1 MKKSSLTPMKALV
14 VLLLA
19 VLLLPILSGCESM
32 LIDNGLHRSECEAF
46 VNALMANDYP
56 AAQAV
61 APTILTNDKK
71 SVFDTCRQSFEGAT
85 SYELTQTG
93 WNINTTNGVTTRTA
107 AYQIELDTGKICQLT
122 LQTTEN
128 VEGIAFINFRDSS
141 EFIESTKNVGTVNI
155 VLLAISI
162 VVMAFTVWMLVD
174 AIRRKMAKKALWII
188 LILLSLSL
196 SFTTGPA
203 SVNNSFMV
211 TLFLTPS
218 SYQAVIPNETLTLT
232 VVLPIGSLIYF
243 FLRKK
248 LTAQYEAKM
257 ALAAAAAEAATAAT
271 AAATAATTA
280 ATTTAATAASPLTAA
295 DFPVQASAAPA
306 TSDAVSDAAPVA
318 EDATAPAAEA
328 PAEAP
333 AEETPE
339 TPDQP

>member
-1 MKKSSLTPMKALV
+1 MKKSSLTPMKVLV
-14 VLLLA
+14 ILLLA

-32 LIDNGLHRSECEAF
+32 LIDNGLHRAECEAF
-46 VNALMANDYP
+46 VNALMANDYK

-93 WNINTTNGVTTRTA
+93 WNVNTVNGVTTQTA

-174 AIRRKMAKKALWII
+174 AIRRKMTKKALWII

-196 SFTTGPA
+196 SFTTGPNT
-203 SVNNSFMV
+203 VNNSFMV

-257 ALAAAAAEAATAAT
+257 ALAAAAA
-271 AAATAATTA
+271 AAAA
-280 ATTTAATAASPLTAA
+280 AATAASPLTAA
-295 DFPVQASAAPA
+295 DFPVQESAASA
-306 TSDAVSDAAPVA
+306 TSDTASDAAPVA

-333 AEETPE
+333 AEEASE

>member
-1 MKKSSLTPMKALV
+1 MKKTSLTPMKALV

-71 SVFDTCRQSFEGAT
+71 SVFDTCRKSFEGAT

-128 VEGIAFINFRDSS
+128 VEGIAYINFRDSS

-174 AIRRKMAKKALWII
+174 AIRRKMTKKALWII

-257 ALAAAAAEAATAAT
+257 ALAAAAAEAATAA
-271 AAATAATTA
+271 ATAATTA
-280 ATTTAATAASPLTAA
+280 AATAASPLTAA
-295 DFPVQASAAPA
+295 DFPVQANAAPA

-318 EDATAPAAEA
+318 EDATAPSDEA

>member
-19 VLLLPILSGCESM
+19 VLLLPVLSGCESM

-46 VNALMANDYP
+46 VNALMANDYQ

-61 APTILTNDKK
+61 APTILTNDQK

-93 WNINTTNGVTTRTA
+93 WNVNTVNGVTLQTA

-162 VVMAFTVWMLVD
+162 VVIAFTVWMLVD
-174 AIRRKMAKKALWII
+174 AIRRKMTKKALWII

-196 SFTTGPA
+196 SFTTGPHT
-203 SVNNSFMV
+203 VNNSFMV

-257 ALAAAAAEAATAAT
+257 APAAAAAEAAAP
-271 AAATAATTA
+271 
-280 ATTTAATAASPLTAA
+280 AASPLTAA
-295 DFPVQASAAPA
+295 DFPVQESAADSAEETVTDPA
-306 TSDAVSDAAPVA
+306 GDAAPIA
-318 EDATAPAAEA
+318 EDATAPSDEA

-333 AEETPE
+333 AEEAPE
-339 TPDQP
+339 IPDQP